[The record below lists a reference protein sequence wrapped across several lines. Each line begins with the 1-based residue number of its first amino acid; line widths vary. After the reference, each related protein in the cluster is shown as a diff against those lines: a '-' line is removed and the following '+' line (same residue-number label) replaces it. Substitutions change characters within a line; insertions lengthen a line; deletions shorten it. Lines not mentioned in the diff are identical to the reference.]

1 MFSSV
6 SFPHTRGVTIGVGIA
21 CKYTDARSSSQSA
34 GGTRLFCKTHEEG
47 GGQQQHH
54 QLQQLD
60 THARTHTHTARCIYT
75 DMKDDEFQKKILGH
89 LRSASYEKN
98 I

>member
-34 GGTRLFCKTHEEG
+34 GGTRLFVRRMKKEEDNNNIINYNN
-47 GGQQQHH
+47 
-54 QLQQLD
+54 LIR
-60 THARTHTHTARCIYT
+60 THARTYTPLDVYIY
-75 DMKDDEFQKKILGH
+75 MKDDDFQKKILGH